1 VDKDKNKHIGSNF
14 DDFLRKENIY
24 EDLKAA
30 AIKRVIAYQIAQ
42 EMKRCKLT
50 KSEMATRM
58 NTSRAALERLLDP
71 SNASVTLSTLER
83 AASAL
88 GKTLKIELA

>member
-1 VDKDKNKHIGSNF
+1 MKNKHIGSDF
-14 DDFLRKENIY
+14 DDFLREENIY
-24 EDLKAA
+24 EDVKAA

-42 EMKRCKLT
+42 EMKRRKLT